1 MKQQKVIKIL
11 DDLGIIT
18 VTEDSTYNDK
28 RECIYADIDILCIKY
43 LLSLE
48 FDDLTNLT
56 SVKLAPKANDLVAPA
71 FIAST
76 ANSTRVISTKVFKI
90 FLSKVYSILVK
101 HKIKLLRNKENRFY
115 KLFNRRT
122 YTLHID
128 DGTELNWEA
137 RSKDGCYI
145 IYANQAGYGQLLYKL
160 YDIPKPNS
168 SNCMSQLL
176 GSYVYLDDLLDIIDK
191 EDDKIMKQNKV
202 IDSLS
207 ISGTGDTN
215 FLDETLDC
223 LNRLKIDTKDVI
235 CVVYGDV
242 YMSWDVFAK
251 NADFRYDSGLGN
263 MEVSDNIFIYTKDY
277 IMYRHEYD
285 GAEEWRSVKTLDS
298 IIFKKTQISNDTEVN
313 FRVE

>member
-18 VTEDSTYNDK
+18 VTEDSKYNDK
-28 RECIYADIDILCIKY
+28 CECIYTGIDILCIKY
-43 LLSLE
+43 LLRLE

-56 SVKLAPKANDLVAPA
+56 GVKLAPKANDIVAPA

-90 FLSKVYSILVK
+90 FLSKVYSILIK

-145 IYANQAGYGQLLYKL
+145 IYANQAGYGQLLYNL
-160 YDIPKPNS
+160 YEIPKPNS
-168 SNCMSQLL
+168 GDYIGQSL
-176 GSYVYLDDLLDIIDK
+176 GSYVHL
-191 EDDKIMKQNKV
+191 
-202 IDSLS
+202 DSLLNV
-207 ISGTGDTN
+207 IVDGGK
-215 FLDETLDC
+215 DET
-223 LNRLKIDTKDVI
+223 
-235 CVVYGDV
+235 
-242 YMSWDVFAK
+242 AK
-251 NADFRYDSGLGN
+251 CD
-263 MEVSDNIFIYTKDY
+263 
-277 IMYRHEYD
+277 
-285 GAEEWRSVKTLDS
+285 
-298 IIFKKTQISNDTEVN
+298 
-313 FRVE
+313 

>member
-18 VTEDSTYNDK
+18 VTEDCKYNDK
-28 RECIYADIDILCIKY
+28 CECIYTGIDILCIKY

-48 FDDLTNLT
+48 FDELTNLT
-56 SVKLAPKANDLVAPA
+56 GVKLSPKVDNPVAPA

-90 FLSKVYSILVK
+90 FLSKVYSILIK

-137 RSKDGCYI
+137 RSKDGKYI
-145 IYANQAGYGQLLYKL
+145 IYADQAGYGQLFYKL

-168 SNCMSQLL
+168 GVCFSQSL
-176 GSYVYLDDLLDIIDK
+176 GSYVYLDSLLDFIVDGDK
-191 EDDKIMKQNKV
+191 N
-202 IDSLS
+202 
-207 ISGTGDTN
+207 
-215 FLDETLDC
+215 ET
-223 LNRLKIDTKDVI
+223 
-235 CVVYGDV
+235 
-242 YMSWDVFAK
+242 
-251 NADFRYDSGLGN
+251 
-263 MEVSDNIFIYTKDY
+263 
-277 IMYRHEYD
+277 
-285 GAEEWRSVKTLDS
+285 AECD
-298 IIFKKTQISNDTEVN
+298 
-313 FRVE
+313 